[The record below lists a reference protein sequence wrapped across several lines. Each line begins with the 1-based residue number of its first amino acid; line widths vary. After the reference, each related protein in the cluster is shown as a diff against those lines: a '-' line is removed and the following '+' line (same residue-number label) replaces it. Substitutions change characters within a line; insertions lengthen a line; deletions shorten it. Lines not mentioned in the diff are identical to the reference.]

1 MKLIYQLI
9 LLLSLA
15 LSLAACGESD
25 SDSGAATPAG
35 EMTSAGE
42 MTGDPAGESAGETTT
57 PDASICENEFAL
69 CGSLAIPE
77 DFAGSTVSLAVVL
90 YDSLE
95 PSGPPSVT
103 VTTIPT
109 PEIQAGQSFP
119 VRFEP
124 VIATGQY
131 YLWVFL
137 YMEGGGEWQPVSG
150 VDYVAHT
157 DEMITFDGSPV
168 DFSELSLTLAE

>member
-1 MKLIYQLI
+1 MKLIYQLS

-25 SDSGAATPAG
+25 SDSETATPAG

-42 MTGDPAGESAGETTT
+42 MTGDPAGESAGEMTT

-77 DFAGSTVSLAVVL
+77 DFTGSTVSLAVVL

-95 PSGPPSVT
+95 PAGPPSVT

-119 VRFEP
+119 IRFEP
-124 VIATGQY
+124 VIATGDY

-168 DFSELSLTLAE
+168 DFSELSLTIAE